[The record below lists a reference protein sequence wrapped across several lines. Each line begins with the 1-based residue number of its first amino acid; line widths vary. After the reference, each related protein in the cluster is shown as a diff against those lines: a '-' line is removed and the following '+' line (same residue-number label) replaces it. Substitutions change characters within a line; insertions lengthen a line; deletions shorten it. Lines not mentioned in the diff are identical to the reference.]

1 MVKDGYVLETQGL
14 VVGYPGNPLLGPLNL
29 RLRLGD
35 VLIVFGP
42 NGSGKTTLL
51 KTLTGLRKPL
61 QGRIICCGGEP
72 SRTASFIY
80 LVPETTTLP
89 VSITAEDYVKT
100 IALLYKADS
109 ESVEEALAIVD
120 IPRKVL
126 IAKLSQGQ
134 RRRLQLSTAI
144 VVKKKVR
151 FIAIDDPTV
160 GLDDEGLPL
169 LADIV
174 KNIKNYS
181 AVIITSRENRLIELF
196 HKEIP
201 NTSVLHTDELRYRAT
216 KQTITRSTA

>member
-1 MVKDGYVLETQGL
+1 
-14 VVGYPGNPLLGPLNL
+14 
-29 RLRLGD
+29 
-35 VLIVFGP
+35 
-42 NGSGKTTLL
+42 
-51 KTLTGLRKPL
+51 
-61 QGRIICCGGEP
+61 
-72 SRTASFIY
+72 
-80 LVPETTTLP
+80 
-89 VSITAEDYVKT
+89 
-100 IALLYKADS
+100 
-109 ESVEEALAIVD
+109 

-181 AVIITSRENRLIELF
+181 AVVITSRENRLIELF